1 AGGRDAGERLQA
13 TVRAPAAFGPALA
26 LESRRLLVPIVAGQ
40 PSDNALDV
48 ACGLAAERRSQ
59 IIALNVIE
67 VPLDLPLSAD
77 LPGEEDRSNREL
89 DEAQAIGDSYGVT
102 VVDRVVPRPRVRAGT
117 SAGAPGEGG
126 GEVRERGPG
135 GRLATVGG

>member
-1 AGGRDAGERLQA
+1 
-13 TVRAPAAFGPALA
+13 RAPAAFGPALA
-26 LESRRLLVPIVAGQ
+26 LEYRRLLVPIVAGQ

-67 VPLDLPLSAD
+67 VPLDLPLAAD

-89 DEAQAIGDSYGVT
+89 DEAQAIGESYGVT
-102 VVDRVVPRPRVRAGT
+102 VVDRLLPAR
-117 SAGAPGEGG
+117 SAGEAIGVEEGRG
-126 GEVRERGPG
+126 GPEG
-135 GRLATVGG
+135 L